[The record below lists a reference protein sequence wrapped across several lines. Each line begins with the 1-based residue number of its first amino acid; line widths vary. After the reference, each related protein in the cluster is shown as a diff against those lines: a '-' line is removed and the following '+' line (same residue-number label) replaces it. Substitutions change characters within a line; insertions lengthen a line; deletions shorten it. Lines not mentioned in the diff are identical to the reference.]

1 MIIDDFDEPS
11 SHFFPSFP
19 TEKTEN
25 VVPLAEFIFKKLK
38 SLNTSF
44 RTSDDID
51 ERLKILEA
59 MLTCSASLSL
69 LTLASLTESQTLIDA
84 AKETFRGI

>member
-51 ERLKILEA
+51 ERLDIAGERGWVIGPTHPWLRT
-59 MLTCSASLSL
+59 LSDLSL
-69 LTLASLTESQTLIDA
+69 
-84 AKETFRGI
+84 GN